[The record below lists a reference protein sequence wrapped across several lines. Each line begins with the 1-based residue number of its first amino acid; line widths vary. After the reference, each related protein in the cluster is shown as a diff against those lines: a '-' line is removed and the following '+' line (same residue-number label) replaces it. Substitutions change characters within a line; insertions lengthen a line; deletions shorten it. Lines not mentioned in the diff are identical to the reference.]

1 MKKHSTIALGDT
13 HVSMANV
20 MAAPNGTVR
29 FMDHHHAACSIGPGG
44 SEVEMTQHINKSLLR
59 KGGGETSGV
68 SIPRS
73 ACRTVDCLPL
83 MHPPAEKILPSL
95 GLDARRLQRD
105 PLRVRVL
112 VLGLGETGLSM
123 VRWLSAQSARLR
135 VADSRSAPPGLAQV
149 ARYVAAEQIFC
160 GNFNDAL
167 FDGIELIAISPG
179 VPLRDPAVERAI
191 ARGIAV
197 VGDIELFAQSL
208 PKDNRPC
215 ILAITGSNGK
225 TTVTSMVEHLC
236 KAAGKDAVA
245 AGNIS
250 PAVLDVVL
258 ERGANQ
264 PEVWALE
271 LSSFQLETTSR
282 LNADAATV
290 LNISEDHLDRYAD
303 MAEYSAAKARI
314 FAGCS
319 IQVLN
324 RDDARC
330 MSMARAEC
338 KIITFGLNMPGT
350 ESDFGIERADG
361 EIWLMQGTQRLL
373 KASELQVAGLHNVA
387 NALAALALSRAID
400 FPMHTLLDAL
410 RSFKGLPHRMERVA
424 EMNGITYYD
433 DSKGTNVGATIA
445 ALQGLGCKAVLIAGG
460 EGKGQ
465 DFAPLN
471 PVVAQHARAVV
482 LIGRD
487 APMIEAALN
496 GCGVKVARA
505 EDMSDAVY
513 QATRLALSG
522 DAVLLSPACASFD
535 MFRNY
540 EHRAEVFVQAVHE
553 LEKEGAWHH

>member
-1 MKKHSTIALGDT
+1 
-13 HVSMANV
+13 
-20 MAAPNGTVR
+20 
-29 FMDHHHAACSIGPGG
+29 
-44 SEVEMTQHINKSLLR
+44 MTPHKDKS
-59 KGGGETSGV
+59 
-68 SIPRS
+68 
-73 ACRTVDCLPL
+73 
-83 MHPPAEKILPSL
+83 
-95 GLDARRLQRD
+95 
-105 PLRVRVL
+105 VL

-123 VRWLSAQSARLR
+123 VRWLSAQSAHLR
-135 VADSRSAPPGLAQV
+135 VADSRSAPPGLAEVGQ
-149 ARYVAAEQIFC
+149 YVAAGQIYC

-179 VPLRDPAVERAI
+179 VPLRDPAVARAV
-191 ARGIAV
+191 ARGVAV

-208 PKDNRPC
+208 PKDNRPH
-215 ILAITGSNGK
+215 ILAITGANGK

-258 ERGANQ
+258 ERGVNQ
-264 PEVWALE
+264 PEVWVLE
-271 LSSFQLETTSR
+271 LSSFQLETTYH

-303 MAEYSAAKARI
+303 LDEYSAAKARI
-314 FAGCS
+314 FSGCGV
-319 IQVLN
+319 QVLN
-324 RDDARC
+324 RDDERS
-330 MSMARAEC
+330 MSMARKDC
-338 KIITFGLNMPGT
+338 MIITFGLDSPDT
-350 ESDFGIERADG
+350 ESDFGIERAEGDV
-361 EIWLMQGTQRLL
+361 WLMQGNQRLL

-400 FPMHTLLDAL
+400 FPMPALLDAL
-410 RSFKGLPHRMERVA
+410 RSFKGLPHRVERVA
-424 EMNGITYYD
+424 ELNGVTYYD

-445 ALQGLGCKAVLIAGG
+445 ALQGLGGMTRCAQASGAVVPPPRLLPQSAGSASNVSEAGCKAVLIAGG

-465 DFAPLN
+465 DFTPLK

-487 APMIEAALN
+487 APLIATALN
-496 GCGVKVARA
+496 GCGVDVLRA
-505 EDMSDAVY
+505 EDMTDAVRL
-513 QATRLALSG
+513 ATRLAQSG

-540 EHRAEVFVQAVHE
+540 EHRAEVFVDAVRG
-553 LEKEGAWHH
+553 LSREKSWSH